1 MDRVEAGARTLT
13 RATALALGLILAA
26 TPARAVSPRVA
37 ALALPDSSGKP
48 ASLAEYRGKPVIV
61 FFFRGFWCAYC
72 VEQLVLLERLKT
84 TDLKDV
90 PVLAVS
96 PDGPKAV
103 ASGIVAVEKERGV
116 RLTPRFLCDEEAV
129 YRDRYGLGG
138 DASNPGPKLPTM
150 LLLDAEGRDVWRY
163 GESHYQK
170 RPFDASLRAALASL
184 SKAGPPP

>member
-1 MDRVEAGARTLT
+1 MDRVEAGARTLK
-13 RATALALGLILAA
+13 R
-26 TPARAVSPRVA
+26 RA
-37 ALALPDSSGKP
+37 ALALVLAAAPIRAASPPVPALTLPDASGKP
-48 ASLAEYRGKPVIV
+48 ASLAEYRGKPVVV

-72 VEQLVLLERLKT
+72 VEQLVLLEKLKAA
-84 TDLKDV
+84 DLKDV

-103 ASGIVAVEKERGV
+103 TSGIAAVEKERGV

-129 YRDRYGLGG
+129 HRDRYGLAG
-138 DASNPGPKLPTM
+138 DASKPGPKLPTM

-170 RPFDASLRAALASL
+170 RPFDASLRAALAAL
-184 SKAGPPP
+184 VPAARRP

>member
-1 MDRVEAGARTLT
+1 MERVEAGGRTLT
-13 RATALALGLILAA
+13 RAAALALGFALAT
-26 TPARAVSPRVA
+26 TPARAASPPVA
-37 ALALPDSSGKP
+37 ALALPDAAGKP
-48 ASLAEYRGKPVIV
+48 AALADYHGKPVVV

-72 VEQLVLLERLKT
+72 VEQLVLLENLKA

-103 ASGIVAVEKERGV
+103 ANGIAAVGKERGV

-129 YRDRYGLGG
+129 FRDRYGLAG
-138 DASNPGPKLPTM
+138 DASRPGPKLPTM
-150 LLLDAEGRDVWRY
+150 LLLDAEGREAWRY

-170 RPFDASLRAALASL
+170 RPFDASLRAVLASL
-184 SKAGPPP
+184 AKAGRAP